1 MTKILSVQ
9 SDTGISQT
17 SHRASQPPRLQIST
31 LGTLQVVRD
40 GHPVAESDW
49 HTRQARQLLKILVT
63 ERPRPVATDRLIE
76 ILWPNSTPNAAATTL
91 RSAINALRNVLE
103 PNRANRA
110 PSRYIH
116 TQAPGYAF
124 RIHPD
129 IWLDVQIFEAELRQ
143 AQAAPDAPTQ
153 IRHLE
158 NALDLYKDDYL
169 ISDPYADW
177 AKAERERLQERYFN
191 ALLQLAELHADKGNH
206 TAAIAECRRILARDE
221 VRENAYQS
229 LMRYQAES
237 GDSAAAL
244 LTYERC
250 RTVLAEEL
258 GADPSPLT
266 QLLHQ
271 RILNG
276 QVETR
281 AAPYNRAAWAEDLSS
296 REAGADGHN
305 GYLAEMPAGVDR
317 ANGHPPI
324 LPAAG
329 SFAAPP
335 VALNHSNGISGEPGD
350 ASKTL
355 PQQILLPSLE
365 ETHTRIFVG
374 RDDEAE
380 QARQVLAQAM
390 NGEGHL
396 LILDGEMGVGKTRLA
411 YQTLQQA
418 VEEGA
423 TVISGSCQ
431 ALERQLPYA
440 ALTDGIGRYLAQ
452 LPRSSLRHLPMA
464 SLAQLTQIIP
474 SLQDRLPSLQVPAP
488 DPATSSPDE
497 NRQRLM
503 DGIVGFLSALADLRP
518 LVIFLDDLHWA
529 DSDTIAVLSR
539 LARRVPQLPLLAIL
553 AYRTGDLA
561 ENDDLIALL
570 RSWQRLPHAHS
581 IGLERLRR
589 EHVQDYVRQLVG
601 EETESST
608 ALANGLFEVTLG
620 NTLFL
625 TEALRAM
632 QELSIEPGPDQSS
645 GSAQQPVQKPIQQ
658 LAQAEQSNILTIW
671 RSHNGR
677 SLALRRSQRVQEIIR
692 ERIERLPDTALDVL
706 NLSAVFG
713 RNFSLDLLETA
724 ATFDPIQ
731 GLEIL
736 LRRQFLVERMD
747 GRLDFS
753 HQIVREVAYDSLSTL
768 HRRRLHRRVGDA
780 LIEMGR
786 AEQIPSEAAFHFS
799 QAGQSVRPLFA
810 RYSVLAGESLLR
822 SYGFRQALRHFDD
835 ALAVLESQEPADLP
849 LIHRALTGRGLAV
862 ESLFDPDGITDT
874 YRRLRTLAGQMGD
887 HPLLLQSHSRL
898 TSLLML
904 VGQQRESNTLF
915 RELVELMDSDPEP
928 AVADLLDRH
937 AIIYGPDNLGPGSI
951 QPDSTEIPATWS
963 PLLPP
968 PPLSGDP
975 VDELLHFMEPVHAV
989 VPLWEYGWT
998 LRVQGQLAA
1007 SRRCLEKAAEIAVET
1022 AQLAIASTS
1031 YHQLA
1036 VLAGMMGD
1044 DAESVRLNERSIA
1057 LNRQGQGAA
1066 VGLVS
1071 LWPRIASAF
1080 NSLRQG
1086 EIDEAEGRLERVLAI
1101 LGETDAFRNHRN
1113 STYIC
1118 LGLVRTEQG
1127 RLDEAEQLIREAMA
1141 DAPTLYPY
1149 SRVRGLLGLARIC
1162 HARGD
1167 EATAGAYLRQ
1177 ALDFAGRRSLVEEYV
1192 VCVQMIAQLRPAS
1205 APVADLL
1212 AQARQAVT
1220 EMGFVSALPLLES
1233 GVFVDE

>member
-1 MTKILSVQ
+1 MPQ
-9 SDTGISQT
+9 
-17 SHRASQPPRLQIST
+17 APRLQIST

-49 HTRQARQLLKILVT
+49 HTRQARQLLKILIT

-124 RIHPD
+124 RMHPD
-129 IWLDVQIFEAELRQ
+129 IWLDVEIFEAALRH
-143 AQAAPDAPTQ
+143 AQAAADPRDQ
-153 IRHLE
+153 IHHLQH
-158 NALDLYKDDYL
+158 ALDLYRDDYL

-177 AKAERERLQERYFN
+177 AKAERERLQERYFD
-191 ALLQLAELHADKGNH
+191 ALLRLAELHATLGDH

-250 RTVLAEEL
+250 RMVLAEEL

-281 AAPYNRAAWAEDLSS
+281 STPYNRQAWADDMGTGAAKNGTGTIAHEGSDPSS
-296 REAGADGHN
+296 LGAAPWAAGTADG
-305 GYLAEMPAGVDR
+305 L
-317 ANGHPPI
+317 NGHPSLAPGHQNGSTPI
-324 LPAAG
+324 TP
-329 SFAAPP
+329 
-335 VALNHSNGISGEPGD
+335 EPRQ
-350 ASKTL
+350 TL

-365 ETHTRIFVG
+365 EVHTRIFVG
-374 RDDEAE
+374 RQCESSKAD
-380 QARQVLAQAM
+380 QVLSQALK
-390 NGEGHL
+390 GEGHL

-418 VEEGA
+418 VEQGA

-431 ALERQLPYA
+431 PLERQLPYA
-440 ALTDGIGRYLAQ
+440 SLTDGIGRYLAQ
-452 LPRSSLRHLPMA
+452 LPLSSLRHLPMA

-474 SLQDRLPSLQVPAP
+474 SLQDRLPSLQLPPMDAS
-488 DPATSSPDE
+488 TSNPDE

-503 DGIVGFLSALADLRP
+503 DGIVGFLSALANLRP

-539 LARRVPQLPLLAIL
+539 LARRVPQLPLLTIL

-570 RSWQRLPHAHS
+570 RSWQRLPHAHT

-589 EHVQDYVRQLVG
+589 EHVHDYVAQLVG
-601 EETESST
+601 EENESST
-608 ALANGLFEVTLG
+608 ALADGLFEVTLG

-632 QELSIEPGPDQSS
+632 QELSVEPQIEHSPEQPG
-645 GSAQQPVQKPIQQ
+645 
-658 LAQAEQSNILTIW
+658 ILHIW

-677 SLALRRSQRVQEIIR
+677 SLSLRRSQRVQEIIR
-692 ERIERLPDTALDVL
+692 ERIERLPDTALEVL

-713 RNFSLDLLETA
+713 RNFSIDLLETA
-724 ATFDPIQ
+724 ANTDPID

-736 LRRQFLVERMD
+736 LHRQFLVERMD

-753 HQIVREVAYDSLSTL
+753 HQIVRQVAYDSLSMM

-780 LIEMGR
+780 LIRLGR
-786 AEQIPSEAAFHFS
+786 ADQIPSETAFHFS
-799 QAGQSVRPLFA
+799 QAGQGMWQLYT
-810 RYSVLAGESLLR
+810 RYSVQAGESMLR
-822 SYGFRQALRHFDD
+822 TYGFRQAVRHFDD
-835 ALAVLESQEPADLP
+835 ALDVLEDRPERDQGERELVR
-849 LIHRALTGRGLAV
+849 RALTGRGLAF

-874 YRRLRTLAGQMGD
+874 YRRLRTLAGEMGD
-887 HPLLLQSHSRL
+887 HPLLLQAHSRL
-898 TSLLML
+898 TALLML

-915 RELVELMDSDPEP
+915 RELVELMDSDPVP
-928 AVADLLDRH
+928 AVADLFERH
-937 AIIYGPDNLGPGSI
+937 AVIYGA
-951 QPDSTEIPATWS
+951 DSQDDVAGWS
-963 PLLPP
+963 PLTPAPTLH
-968 PPLSGDP
+968 GDP
-975 VDELLHFMEPVHAV
+975 VAEILHFMEPVHAV

-998 LRVQGQLAA
+998 LRVQGQLDA
-1007 SRRCLEKAAEIAVET
+1007 SRRCLQKAAEIGVET
-1022 AQLAIASTS
+1022 AQLSIASTA

-1036 VLAGMMGD
+1036 VLAGMTGD
-1044 DAESVRLNERSIA
+1044 DAESLRLNERSIA
-1057 LNRQGQGAA
+1057 LNSQGQGASA
-1066 VGLVS
+1066 KLVS

-1080 NSLRQG
+1080 HSLNQG
-1086 EIDEAEGRLERVLAI
+1086 NIPEAEGRLERVLAI

-1113 STYIC
+1113 STHIC

-1127 RLDEAEQLIREAMA
+1127 RLDEAEGLIRDALA
-1141 DAPTLYPY
+1141 DMPTLYPY
-1149 SRVRGLLGLARIC
+1149 THVRGLLGLAQI
-1162 HARGD
+1162 HHERGQTD
-1167 EATAGAYLRQ
+1167 ASAAYLRQ
-1177 ALDFAGRRSLVEEYV
+1177 ALDFAGQRSLVEEYV
-1192 VCVQMIAQLRPAS
+1192 ACVAMIARLRPDA
-1205 APVADLL
+1205 APVADLV
-1212 AQARQAVT
+1212 QRTRQAVT
-1220 EMGFVSALPLLES
+1220 EMGFVAALPLLGNS
-1233 GVFVDE
+1233 Q